1 MANIKVKPGQHKAQ
15 YRIPL
20 EIADWLKARAETNMR
35 TINSELAMV
44 LREFRQREEK
54 EATHAN

>member
-20 EIADWLKARAETNMR
+20 EIADWLKERAETNMR

-44 LREFRQREEK
+44 LREVRQREQK
-54 EATHAN
+54 ETTHAT

>member
-1 MANIKVKPGQHKAQ
+1 MANTKVKPGQHKAQ

-54 EATHAN
+54 ESTHAT

>member
-1 MANIKVKPGQHKAQ
+1 MANTKVKPGQHKAQ

-44 LREFRQREEK
+44 LREFRQREVK
-54 EATHAN
+54 EATRAS